1 MELAGLDLGFL
12 PCLCTPKQ
20 VDKAFLQVGSS
31 DWNMTLEA
39 VIVGGDLWSF
49 L

>member
-1 MELAGLDLGFL
+1 MELAGLDFGLL

-20 VDKAFLQVGSS
+20 ADKAFLQVGSS

-39 VIVGGDLWSF
+39 VIVGDRWWL